1 MITITTTNGTQGSG
15 ETVAAA
21 AHDLLGDREVT
32 VQVSRGHFVPVE
44 QASAEDV
51 RRSGVLWGK
60 KDRTRH
66 VVALVDDVTETGAA
80 VAK

>member
-1 MITITTTNGTQGSG
+1 MITITTSNGRAG
-15 ETVAAA
+15 EGKTLAAA
-21 AHDLLGDREVT
+21 CHDLLGDREVT

-44 QASAEDV
+44 QASIDDV

-66 VVALVDDVTETGAA
+66 VVALVNEVSER
-80 VAK
+80 VAT